1 MVMFI
6 PDSRVIYKMKLTP
19 WTTWWFIIMWRD
31 DVESILFTYLN
42 FSASYHTTSL
52 DFFYRYKALQDLD
65 TYYYDWSNQTVPA
78 TKLIQLWNKFGS
90 EAPNL
95 PDITDIMDLLDYLDF
110 LRRRISGPFFLSLL
124 FAHSQVIISWE
135 KTSYFHSNDDIF
147 THSLFLMK
155 KSCNLMT
162 FSRWLES
169 VGMKERGKRNHK
181 FRS

>member
-1 MVMFI
+1 MFI
-6 PDSRVIYKMKLTP
+6 PDSYKMKLTP

-135 KTSYFHSNDDIF
+135 KTNDDIF
-147 THSLFLMK
+147 THSLVLMK

-181 FRS
+181 FRT

>member
-95 PDITDIMDLLDYLDF
+95 PDITDIMDLLDYTANIF
-110 LRRRISGPFFLSLL
+110 E
-124 FAHSQVIISWE
+124 V
-135 KTSYFHSNDDIF
+135 IF
-147 THSLFLMK
+147 TVFNCVPISTVVSLYGLHLIAAP
-155 KSCNLMT
+155 ST
-162 FSRWLES
+162 VE
-169 VGMKERGKRNHK
+169 
-181 FRS
+181 

>member
-135 KTSYFHSNDDIF
+135 KTSSFSLKWWYFHPLP
-147 THSLFLMK
+147 LFDEK
-155 KSCNLMT
+155 KL
-162 FSRWLES
+162 
-169 VGMKERGKRNHK
+169 
-181 FRS
+181 